1 MTLAYV
7 ASPYTR
13 FPGGLARAYYAARV
27 VTGKLIKSGVHCY
40 SPIVHCHP
48 LCRCAGLN
56 PFDVTI
62 WHPQNETMMERCD
75 ALIVAHLAGWDAS
88 DGVAKEIEYF
98 AKLEK
103 PIFDLDPETMA
114 MVRR

>member
-27 VTGKLIKSGVHCY
+27 VTGKLIKAGVHCY
-40 SPIVHCHP
+40 SPIVHSHP
-48 LCRCAGLN
+48 LCRAADIDPL
-56 PFDVTI
+56 DLSI
-62 WHPQNETMMERCD
+62 WYPNNETMMERCD
-75 ALIVAHLAGWDAS
+75 TLIVAHLQGWDTS
-88 DGVAKEIEYF
+88 DGVAREIDYF
-98 AKLEK
+98 TKAAK
-103 PIFDLDPETMA
+103 PVFDLDPETLS